1 MRQLIHIIASTLIL
15 TSCMDKKTTILN
27 ELKKDGFPDKEVAV
41 TLETFFEG
49 NHGDSSIGVNLY
61 PHQPTPQEFYDV
73 FKKIKSSNKT
83 ENIFVRISDADDVD
97 WFYTD
102 AVYIVGNWTA
112 DEMREVVKDLHPD
125 EIYDG
130 WMYGKP
136 ANVPQT
142 NSKVLSLWW
151 D

>member
-1 MRQLIHIIASTLIL
+1 MRQLIYIIAVILL

-27 ELKKDGFPDKEVAV
+27 QLKKDGFPDKQVAV

-49 NHGDSSIGVNLY
+49 NNDDTSIGVNLY
-61 PHQPTPQEFYDV
+61 PHQPKPQEFYAV

-102 AVYIVGNWTA
+102 AVYIVGDWTV
-112 DEMREVVKDLHPD
+112 DEIKEITRELQPD
-125 EIYDG
+125 EINEG

-136 ANVPQT
+136 VNVSET

>member
-1 MRQLIHIIASTLIL
+1 ME
-15 TSCMDKKTTILN
+15 KKTTILN
-27 ELKKDGFPDKEVAV
+27 DLKKDGFPDKEVAV

-49 NHGDSSIGVNLY
+49 NYEDSSIGVNLY

-112 DEMREVVKDLHPD
+112 DEMREIVKDLHPD
-125 EIYDG
+125 EIYED

-136 ANVPQT
+136 VNVPQT

>member
-15 TSCMDKKTTILN
+15 TSCMDKKSTILN
-27 ELKKDGFPDKEVAV
+27 ELK
-41 TLETFFEG
+41 
-49 NHGDSSIGVNLY
+49 SS
-61 PHQPTPQEFYDV
+61 D
-73 FKKIKSSNKT
+73 KT
-83 ENIFVRISDADDVD
+83 ESIFVRISDADEVD

-102 AVYIVGNWTA
+102 AVYIVGNWTV
-112 DEMREVVKDLHPD
+112 DEMREIVKDLQPD
-125 EIYDG
+125 EIYED

-136 ANVPQT
+136 VNVPQT

>member
-1 MRQLIHIIASTLIL
+1 
-15 TSCMDKKTTILN
+15 MDKKTTILN
-27 ELKKDGFPDKEVAV
+27 QLKKDGFPDKEVAV

-49 NHGDSSIGVNLY
+49 NQEHSSIGVNLY

-73 FKKIKSSNKT
+73 FKKIKSSTKT
-83 ENIFVRISDADDVD
+83 ENIFVRISNADDVD

-102 AVYIVGNWTA
+102 AVYIVGDWTA
-112 DEMREVVKDLHPD
+112 DELREIVKDLQPD
-125 EIYDG
+125 EIYKD

-136 ANVPQT
+136 VNIPAT